1 MDNKMDKFEQNQQKV
16 FDYLKYSVEQDK
28 LKNEMDINNIN
39 YRQKNNADR
48 EYLLNMLKE
57 VPFMVHNR
65 MNQIYQEEMEENRKQ
80 NQFLN
85 NLINQVISELKD
97 QRRQDNIK

>member
-1 MDNKMDKFEQNQQKV
+1 MDNKMNKFEQNQQKV
-16 FDYLKYSVEQDK
+16 FEYFSVEQDK
-28 LKNEMDINNIN
+28 LKNEMIDINNIN

-48 EYLLNMLKE
+48 EYLLNMLRE
-57 VPFMVHNR
+57 VPSMIHNR
-65 MNQIYQEEMEENRKQ
+65 MSQIYQEEMEENRKQ

>member
-28 LKNEMDINNIN
+28 LKNEMIDINNIN

-48 EYLLNMLKE
+48 EYLLNMLRE
-57 VPFMVHNR
+57 VPSMIHNR
-65 MNQIYQEEMEENRKQ
+65 MSQIYQEEMEKNRKQ

-97 QRRQDNIK
+97 

>member
-1 MDNKMDKFEQNQQKV
+1 MDKFEQNQQKV

-28 LKNEMDINNIN
+28 LKNEMIDINNIN

-48 EYLLNMLKE
+48 EYLLNMLRE
-57 VPFMVHNR
+57 VPSMIHNR
-65 MNQIYQEEMEENRKQ
+65 MSQIYQEEMEKNRKQ